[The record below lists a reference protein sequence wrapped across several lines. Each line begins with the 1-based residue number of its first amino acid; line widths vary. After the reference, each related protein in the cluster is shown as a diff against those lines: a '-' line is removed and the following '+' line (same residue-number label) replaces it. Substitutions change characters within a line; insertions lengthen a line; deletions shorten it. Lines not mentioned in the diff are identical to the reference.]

1 MQRSGATFIFSPPTS
16 LYDILSNSSADVICP
31 TPCIQADAKRR
42 THRLRSR
49 SFDRYETRRCI
60 ESTYIPSF
68 RSTFS
73 QYIVDEVLCQ
83 CLNLITS
90 SAPSPLQQDALVLRR
105 SHVNPAPPPPL
116 ALPSLFTP
124 CPQCHQ
130 HAQQEIWRSRRI
142 CTLSSCFSWGQPGDW
157 PHTLSA
163 NHYQRS
169 PAAPTGVCFSFTCS
183 GSRSHRQDSSGA

>member
-1 MQRSGATFIFSPPTS
+1 MQRSGATFIFSPPTF
-16 LYDILSNSSADVICP
+16 LYDILSNSSANVICP

-49 SFDRYETRRCI
+49 SFNRYETRRCI

-105 SHVNPAPPPPL
+105 STLHRHLPLRCRRCSPHARSAISMRNKKYGEAEEYARL
-116 ALPSLFTP
+116 ALAF
-124 CPQCHQ
+124 
-130 HAQQEIWRSRRI
+130 
-142 CTLSSCFSWGQPGDW
+142 PGGSQVIGLT
-157 PHTLSA
+157 HTLSA
-163 NHYQRS
+163 DHYQRS

-183 GSRSHRQDSSGA
+183 CSRSHRQDSSGA